1 MNRRLILL
9 RHAKSSWKDE
19 RQTDHERPLNRR
31 GRESAPAVGARLL
44 ELGWRPDAVWSS
56 DATRTVE
63 TWERMAEALGAGHV
77 PIRFTRDLYLAG
89 LAEIRTLAR
98 GWDDDLET
106 VLVLGHNPGWENAA
120 SELSGRSTEMTTAN
134 AALLSGHGATW
145 SEALGTT
152 WTLVDLVRPRDLMD
166 GGA

>member
-9 RHAKSSWKDE
+9 RHAKSSWKDAG
-19 RQTDHERPLNRR
+19 QTDHERPLNRR
-31 GRESAPAVGARLL
+31 GRESAPVVGARLL

-56 DATRTVE
+56 DAARTVE
-63 TWERMAEALGAGHV
+63 TWERMAEALAAGDV
-77 PIRFTRDLYLAG
+77 PVRFTRDLYLAG
-89 LAEIRTLAR
+89 LADIRKLA
-98 GWDDDLET
+98 GAWDDALET

-120 SELSGRSTEMTTAN
+120 SDLSGRSTEMTTAN
-134 AALLSGHGATW
+134 AALLSGRGATW
-145 SEALGTT
+145 NEALGGA